1 MTFISYILFNFA
13 ENEQLRY
20 ISGEINIDRVN
31 ISNSLQYGVFI
42 TGNSLQ
48 SLSITKTDIT
58 STKKY
63 GINIRLWDINIVK
76 IVSTNL
82 QQNLKGITIPDMTS
96 AEITI
101 ENCVINGSVM
111 EGVGIENEVNS
122 AIRIVNT
129 SVSHNGFGV
138 EIRDRKSLKLFVSGS
153 TFSWNKYGAIYFYR
167 FLMFGVKGDFPV
179 VLFKSNY
186 FFRNQRLAVSIRT
199 KGSWVFVNNTFEQ
212 NRGMSVISFHK
223 FPYQFIDTWTS
234 PLVVHSDLFL
244 ANECP
249 DKAVI
254 NIGRRVKRND
264 VMITNNNFT
273 SNLGRC
279 VFLEGAAVFLPTHAP
294 ISITG
299 NLFNENNCESNSVVD
314 VLHSDENTTLANNI
328 FIQNRAENVVFL
340 QVTHDIDAVIQEG
353 KVAFNNNTLSNNIAY
368 ISSHLS
374 TADDSC
380 AFVLSGIYKRSDF
393 SFNKFNNPSYMREL
407 CVRFPATSWSKVV
420 NVTHNWWGTVI
431 GSHVRD
437 RILDF
442 DDNYDFAIAD
452 DWPFLLSGDDPTSTT
467 VNQHDFKQ
475 HGKVLS
481 GRLFYSI
488 TLKAAQSPYSV
499 TSDLTVL
506 DNVTLTIEAGVT
518 VKVSPGMS
526 ILVAGALKTHG
537 TLDKPVTFTI
547 QEPASSNKDS
557 LFPVRLM
564 HGDFPWEGR
573 AEVLHNRSWRPMSA
587 LTNMHVRNIADVVC
601 RQLRYGPPV
610 ATVVN
615 TDAFSQNANR
625 TQPVEFLCLGN
636 ETFLHDCPTKP
647 QAFDSSSMIDVVVK
661 CRGTPWG
668 NLRFVSSKY
677 ENVSQSILTHVQ
689 FSYCGNRHGMAV
701 PAVEVV
707 TNVPKLE
714 SIIVRNCSSGGLQ
727 IYSPRTDVHIKNST
741 FVDTGGVGISFV
753 QTKRSIFVDSSES
766 SRNQR
771 GIAFEEASAQNV
783 PRVHFGRVSLCSEN
797 KAVFVKNQVHLYFDI
812 PRPKS
817 TSIGCHKVLTV
828 ARGQGMKLTLLYYTG
843 EQHFVIYD
851 SINTTRAIVNEWNH
865 NIADLVHRELIIP
878 RDAILVQWRGD
889 VNSKI
894 AILVEAI
901 SINGKNVFR
910 NIFFRSPSIGA
921 CNSHDLMILH
931 GTLT

>member
-1 MTFISYILFNFA
+1 MTFISYLLINFA
-13 ENEQLRY
+13 ENEQLRD

-31 ISNSLQYGVFI
+31 ISNSLQYGVLI
-42 TGNSLQ
+42 AGNSLK

-58 STKKY
+58 STKDH
-63 GINIRLWDINIVK
+63 GIYIILWDINIVK

-82 QQNLKGITIPDMTS
+82 QQNLKGIYIPDMTS
-96 AEITI
+96 TELTI
-101 ENCVINGSVM
+101 ENCVINGSVI
-111 EGVGIENEVNS
+111 EGVDIENEVNS

-129 SVSHNGFGV
+129 RVSYNGFGIS
-138 EIRDRKSLKLFVSGS
+138 IRDQKSLKLFVSGS
-153 TFSWNKYGAIYFYR
+153 SFSWNKYGAIYFYR
-167 FLMFGVKGDFPV
+167 FLTFGVKGDLPV

-186 FFRNQRLAVSIRT
+186 FFRNQRLAVRIRT
-199 KGSWVFVNNTFEQ
+199 EGSWVFVNNTFEE
-212 NRGMSVISFHK
+212 NRGMSVISFHMPR
-223 FPYQFIDTWTS
+223 FQYTDTWTS
-234 PLVVHSDLFL
+234 PLVVHSNLFL

-254 NIGRRVKRND
+254 NIGRRVKRNG

-279 VFLEGAAVFLPTHAP
+279 VFLEGAAVFLPTHVP

-299 NLFNENNCESNSVVD
+299 NLFNENNCENNSVVE
-314 VLHSDENTTLANNI
+314 VLHLDENTTLANNI
-328 FIQNRAENVVFL
+328 FTQNRAENVVFL
-340 QVTHDIDAVIQEG
+340 QVANQEG
-353 KVAFNNNTLSNNIAY
+353 KVAFNNNTLSSNIAY
-368 ISSHLS
+368 IPSHLS

-380 AFVLSGIYKRSDF
+380 AFVLSGIYKESDF

-407 CVRFPATSWSKVV
+407 CVRFPATSWSDVV

-431 GSHVRD
+431 GSEVRD

-467 VNQHDFKQ
+467 VNRHDFKQ

-481 GRLFYSI
+481 GRLFDSI
-488 TLKAAQSPYSV
+488 TLKASQSPYSV
-499 TSDLTVL
+499 TSDLTVV

-526 ILVAGALKTHG
+526 ILVAGVLKTHG

-547 QEPASSNKDS
+547 QEPAISNKDS

-573 AEVLHNRSWRPMSA
+573 AQVFHNRSWTPMSA
-587 LTNMHVRNIADVVC
+587 LTKMHVRNIAEVVC
-601 RQLRYGPPV
+601 RQLGYGSPV
-610 ATVVN
+610 ATVVS

-625 TQPVEFLCLGN
+625 SQPVEFLCLGN
-636 ETFLHDCPTKP
+636 ETFLHDCSTRPPTL
-647 QAFDSSSMIDVVVK
+647 DSSSMIDVVAK

-668 NLRFVSSKY
+668 NVRFVSSKD
-677 ENVSQSILTHVQ
+677 ENVSQSVLTHVH
-689 FSYCGNRHGMAV
+689 FSHCGNRHGMAV

-714 SIIVRNCSSGGLQ
+714 SVIVRNCSSGGLH
-727 IYSPRTDVHIKNST
+727 IYSPRTDVHLKNST
-741 FVDTGGVGISFV
+741 FFDTGGVGIGFV

-771 GIAFEEASAQNV
+771 GIAFEEARAQNV
-783 PRVHFGRVSLCSEN
+783 PRVHFGRVCLCSEK
-797 KAVFVKNQVHLYFDI
+797 KAIFVKNQVHLYFDI

-817 TSIGCHKVLTV
+817 TWLGCHKVLTV
-828 ARGQGMKLTLLYYTG
+828 ARGQGMKLTVLYYSRL
-843 EQHFVIYD
+843 QNFVIYD
-851 SINTTRAIVNEWNH
+851 SINTTRAIVNEWN
-865 NIADLVHRELIIP
+865 IANLVHREMIIP

-901 SINGKNVFR
+901 SINGKNVFEEHV
-910 NIFFRSPSIGA
+910 FKSPSIGA
-921 CNSHDLMILH
+921 CTSHNKPMSRHFYIP
-931 GTLT
+931 GYI